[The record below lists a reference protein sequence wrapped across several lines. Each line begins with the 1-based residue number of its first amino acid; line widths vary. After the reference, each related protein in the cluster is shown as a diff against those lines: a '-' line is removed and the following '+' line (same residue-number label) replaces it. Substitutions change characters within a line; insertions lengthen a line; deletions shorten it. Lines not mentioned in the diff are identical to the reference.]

1 MRSFGLVLMPTTWWD
16 ERAILDIPM
25 SSLLFKQSRIE
36 ELEDVINSGEER
48 TRNFRHVK
56 KSRVCWLY
64 PKQKKTQKKPPP
76 RKKHPKY
83 PPI

>member
-16 ERAILDIPM
+16 ERAILDVPM

-48 TRNFRHVK
+48 TRN
-56 KSRVCWLY
+56 
-64 PKQKKTQKKPPP
+64 
-76 RKKHPKY
+76 
-83 PPI
+83 